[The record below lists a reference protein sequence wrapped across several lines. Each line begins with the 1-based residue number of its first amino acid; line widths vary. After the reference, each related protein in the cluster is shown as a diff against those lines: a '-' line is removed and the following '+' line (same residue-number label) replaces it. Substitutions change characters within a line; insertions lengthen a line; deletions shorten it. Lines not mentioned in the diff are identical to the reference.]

1 MQPLPEAYSLHPEMA
16 RESQRPESRQMC
28 LRGALMSKTEGGGRE
43 RPLVSKSEGG
53 G

>member
-1 MQPLPEAYSLHPEMA
+1 VQPLLEASSLHPEMA
-16 RESQRPESRQMC
+16 RESQRLESRQVY
-28 LRGALMSKTEGGGRE
+28 LIGALMSKSEGGGRE